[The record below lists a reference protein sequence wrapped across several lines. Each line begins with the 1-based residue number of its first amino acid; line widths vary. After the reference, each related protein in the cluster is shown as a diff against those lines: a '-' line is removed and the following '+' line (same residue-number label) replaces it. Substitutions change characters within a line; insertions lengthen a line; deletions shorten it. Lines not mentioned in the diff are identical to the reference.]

1 MLFDNKQNILIQ
13 NIKNLRDI
21 IVSEIKNR
29 KDERVINSLQF
40 FSDLISELFKKNR
53 EDFESLMLNQDSQGN
68 ESYLSWD
75 IKAYSKPFTEL
86 IIVYKSIYISALDS
100 KNETLCLEITRKFEE
115 LLELLTLD
123 KESQKEFINY
133 QQFLEIYFTFH
144 REIFEYAL
152 AQNSPYQHSLGY
164 HWYTSCVFNYLNLN
178 KEFDLA
184 FLGMFDKQLFS
195 YILLSIDRN
204 HFDFFKSL
212 IDWLHHGIGFCDDV
226 YAGLYEFVGFGN
238 YDTEVIEAL
247 EKKFAYITT
256 QEELKQWLDDFNI
269 LKIKVLE
276 TEPKDEE
283 AKEIIQKA
291 TNQYLFFNLKKL
303 VHGVSAYLL
312 YRQKN
317 DWIKYLWH
325 FKQPEDTNVQWV
337 GHSIVPESL
346 SQWIEILNMRQGNF
360 YKFDF
365 SEGHSSSS
373 YYYKRYEILLAGF
386 LLSRNKDVSFNFPKN
401 DEVYLSGLKLY
412 IAELEQVLNN
422 MCKKDED
429 LKLFEMVIDFPS
441 VYEDITS
448 IFKKIQKECDNKI
461 TSIIVDSEILPK
473 RKKEFMD
480 GFYESMNKQSG
491 LKRIAKELTKTYRE
505 VTDASKPKFGVNTRT
520 LKDWFTSQ
528 LVAGI
533 DMMGKDFGRQVI
545 TGENRTILEKIISK
559 CQKLEEKE
567 FSNAVKKVPLDD
579 AIIFT
584 SGAMMFFR
592 KSPNFEG
599 AWRLPE
605 DALKVFSSFEG
616 RYVVGGIGVPV
627 FNIFDAT
634 GSNQVLILNQKK
646 FVQIIQYILHTTDV
660 NNNFEIK
667 IEELTPEQ
675 KEKIL
680 SSTTTNET
688 EESLAKQVHLQILES
703 FEVII
708 PENFEGYRINV

>member
-1 MLFDNKQNILIQ
+1 MHSKNKQEILIGYLKSLNRVFKLELKKDNVELLIEQ
-13 NIKNLRDI
+13 LTK
-21 IVSEIKNR
+21 VSEHIKTIFNLDD
-29 KDERVINSLQF
+29 KEH
-40 FSDLISELFKKNR
+40 
-53 EDFESLMLNQDSQGN
+53 FESLMLSDDKGSMWGA
-68 ESYLSWD
+68 E
-75 IKAYSKPFTEL
+75 KYSKPFTEL
-86 IIVYKSIYISALDS
+86 MIFYKNIYINSLNE
-100 KNETLCLEITRKFEE
+100 KNETLCLEITIKFDE

-133 QQFLEIYFTFH
+133 QQFLEIYFLFH
-144 REIFEYAL
+144 REIFEYTL
-152 AQNSPYQHSLGY
+152 AQNSPYQSPLGY
-164 HWYTSCVFNYLNLN
+164 YWYTSCVFNYLNLN

-238 YDTEVIEAL
+238 YDTEVIAAL
-247 EKKFAYITT
+247 EKKFGYITT

-269 LKIKVLE
+269 LKTKVLE

-303 VHGVSAYLL
+303 VHGVGAYLL
-312 YRQKN
+312 YRQKY

-373 YYYKRYEILLAGF
+373 YYYERYEILLAGF
-386 LLSRNKDVSFNFPKN
+386 ILSTNKDVSFNFPKN
-401 DEVYLSGLKLY
+401 DEVYLSRLKY
-412 IAELEQVLNN
+412 CIAALEQTLNE
-422 MCKKDED
+422 MRKKEES
-429 LKLFEMVIDFPS
+429 LKFLEFMINAPA
-441 VYEDITS
+441 VYEDIAD
-448 IFKKIQKECDNKI
+448 IFKNIQQECDNKI
-461 TSIIVDSEILPK
+461 TSNIVNSTISPE
-473 RKKEFMD
+473 RKKEFID
-480 GFYESMNKQSG
+480 GFYEAIKKQSG
-491 LKRIAKELTKTYRE
+491 LKQIAKDLTKTYFE
-505 VTDASKPKFGVNTRT
+505 VSDASKPKFGVNTRIQ
-520 LKDWFTSQ
+520 KDWFTSK

-533 DMMGKDFGRQVI
+533 DMLGKDFGRQVV
-545 TGENRTILEKIISK
+545 TGENRTILEKIILK
-559 CQKLEEKE
+559 CQKIEEKE

-579 AIIFT
+579 ALIFT
-584 SGAMMFFR
+584 SRATMFFR

-616 RYVVGGIGVPV
+616 RYVVDGTGVPV

-680 SSTTTNET
+680 SSKTTNET
-688 EESLAKQVHLQILES
+688 VESLAKQVHLQILES
-703 FEVII
+703 FEMII